1 MEGYFTVALTE
12 VEKASLRKAYNIV
25 NSLCQ
30 MAVGQNKIKVCGNF
44 YTFDELIKMRSLCS
58 AGKTMTTPV
67 QSSSPST
74 AVEKPTFGTIY
85 DKNWVYDASTGTYR
99 FACENLKCDTDCPYR
114 EELTGLEDCA
124 KLTEELTEAEMR
136 KVRRQYEHTT
146 D

>member
-30 MAVGQNKIKVCGNF
+30 MAVGQNRIKVCGNF
-44 YTFDELIKMRSLCS
+44 YTFDELIKMRALCS
-58 AGKTMTTPV
+58 AGKSMTTPA
-67 QSSSPST
+67 QPST
-74 AVEKPTFGTIY
+74 TVEEPTFSTIY
-85 DKNWVYDASTGTYR
+85 DKNWVYDKLTGTYR

-114 EELTGLEDCA
+114 DELTGLEDCA
-124 KLTEELTEAEMR
+124 KLTEGLTEAEMLR
-136 KVRRQYEHTT
+136 VRQQYEHTT